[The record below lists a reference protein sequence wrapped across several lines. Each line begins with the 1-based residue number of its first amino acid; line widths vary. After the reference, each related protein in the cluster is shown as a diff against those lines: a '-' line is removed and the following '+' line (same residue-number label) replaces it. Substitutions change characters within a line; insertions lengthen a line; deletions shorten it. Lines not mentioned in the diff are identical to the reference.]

1 MSFYQYE
8 PPVAMFSMAEVDK
21 YNRYEGTGMALF
33 ATGPGGEY
41 YDPGMPTKRQR
52 VAPAAPKKV
61 HQAIMAPA
69 APKKVHQAIRDMRR
83 AKNAVVGAGQKDF
96 YGMAR
101 SGALGARDMARTG
114 ARGLGG
120 YAERGLRFGARK
132 GGELMNSAADL
143 IAKHPGKAGALL
155 AVGGAGAYF
164 LRRRR
169 SKTGKMIVEQVRR

>member
-1 MSFYQYE
+1 MNFYQYE

-33 ATGPGGEY
+33 ATGPRGEY

-52 VAPAAPKKV
+52 V
-61 HQAIMAPA
+61 APA